1 MKRSLAFLAV
11 ALSAVRLVAADLEPR
26 PALPQLE
33 KFEPIKAPRPSV
45 LLLKQ
50 GDRLAIIGDSIT
62 EQRMYSRMIETYL
75 TVCVPELEITARQY
89 GWSGETAEGFARRMT
104 NDALRF
110 QPTIA
115 TTCYGMNDH
124 RYRAYDEPNGQWY
137 RSNQTAIVRAFKG
150 SGARFVLGSP
160 GCVGKM
166 PGWVKSA
173 SGTIDDLNL
182 NLNKFRNIDIEIA
195 QAEQVGFADVFW
207 PMITTFYEARQK
219 FGDDYYISGK
229 DGVHPGWAGQ
239 TVMAYA
245 FLKGLGLDG
254 QIGTL
259 SVDLAKQTASATS
272 GHETKGFANGQ
283 LKVVSRKFP
292 FCATGDL
299 KSDNSIRSA
308 MTLIPF
314 NEELNRFILVA
325 NGGTAA
331 RYKVTWGAESKS
343 YSAEQLAKGVNLAAD
358 FVVNPFSSAFDRVDT
373 AVAAKQEFET
383 RQIKELFH
391 GAEGR
396 ENMELTVKITEKL
409 RAPLAAA
416 IKKAYA
422 PVEHTVTIV
431 AE

>member
-33 KFEPIKAPRPSV
+33 KFEPIKAPRPSG

-75 TVCVPELEITARQY
+75 AACVPELQITVRQY

-173 SGTIDDLNL
+173 TGTIDDLNL

-219 FGDDYYISGK
+219 FGEDYYMSGK

-259 SVDLAKQTASATS
+259 TVDLGKQTASATS

-299 KSDNSIRSA
+299 KSNNSIRSA

-314 NEELNRFILVA
+314 NEELNRFMLVA

-422 PVEHTVTIV
+422 PVEHTVAIA

>member
-75 TVCVPELEITARQY
+75 TVCVPELEITARQS

-173 SGTIDDLNL
+173 TGTIDDLNL

-259 SVDLAKQTASATS
+259 TVDLAGQTASATS

-292 FCATGDL
+292 RWRM
-299 KSDNSIRSA
+299 RSA
-308 MTLIPF
+308 C
-314 NEELNRFILVA
+314 R
-325 NGGTAA
+325 
-331 RYKVTWGAESKS
+331 
-343 YSAEQLAKGVNLAAD
+343 
-358 FVVNPFSSAFDRVDT
+358 DR
-373 AVAAKQEFET
+373 
-383 RQIKELFH
+383 R
-391 GAEGR
+391 
-396 ENMELTVKITEKL
+396 
-409 RAPLAAA
+409 
-416 IKKAYA
+416 
-422 PVEHTVTIV
+422 
-431 AE
+431 

>member
-1 MKRSLAFLAV
+1 MKRSFALLAI
-11 ALSAVRLVAADLEPR
+11 ALSAVGLVAAELEPR
-26 PALPQLE
+26 PAIPVLE
-33 KFEPIKAPRPSV
+33 KFEPIKAPRPSE
-45 LLLKQ
+45 LLLKK

-62 EQRMYSRMIETYL
+62 EQKMYSRIIETYL

-89 GWSGETAEGFARRMT
+89 GWSGETAEGFARRMA

-137 RSNQTAIVRAFKG
+137 RSNQTAIVRAFKAA
-150 SGARFVLGSP
+150 GARIVVGSP

-166 PGWVKSA
+166 PAWVKTA

-182 NLNKFRNIDIEIA
+182 NLNKFRNIGIEIA

-207 PMITTFYEARQK
+207 PMITSFYEARQK

-245 FLKGLGLDG
+245 FLKALGLDG

-259 SVDLAKQTASATS
+259 TVDLGKQTASATA

-314 NEELNRFILVA
+314 NEELNRFNLVA
-325 NGGTAA
+325 TGGTAA

-358 FVVNPFSSAFDRVDT
+358 FVVNPFSAAFEKVDN
-373 AVAAKQEFET
+373 AVAAKQAYET

-391 GAEGR
+391 GPEGR
-396 ENMELTVKITEKL
+396 ADKELTAQLTEKA

-422 PVEHTVTIV
+422 PVEHTLTIA

>member
-173 SGTIDDLNL
+173 TGTIDDLNL

-422 PVEHTVTIV
+422 PVEHTVTIA

>member
-1 MKRSLAFLAV
+1 MKRPFAFLAV
-11 ALSAVRLVAADLEPR
+11 AISALRLVAADLEPR
-26 PALPQLE
+26 PALPPLE
-33 KFEPIKAPRPSV
+33 KFEPIKAPRPSG
-45 LLLKQ
+45 LLLRQ

-62 EQRMYSRMIETYL
+62 EQKMYSRMIETYL
-75 TVCVPELEITARQY
+75 TVCVPELDITVRQY
-89 GWSGETAEGFARRMT
+89 GWSGETAEGFVRRMT

-124 RYRAYDEPNGQWY
+124 RYRAYDEANGQWY
-137 RSNQTAIVRAFKG
+137 RSNQTTIVRAFKAA
-150 SGARFVLGSP
+150 GARVVIGSP

-173 SGTIDDLNL
+173 TGTIDDLNL
-182 NLNKFRNIDIEIA
+182 NLNKFRNIDIEIV

-219 FGDDYYISGK
+219 FGDNYYISGK

-259 SVDLAKQTASATS
+259 TVDLGRQTASATA
-272 GHETKGFANGQ
+272 GHETGGFAGGQ

-314 NEELNRFILVA
+314 NEELNRFTLVA
-325 NGGTAA
+325 KGGTAA
-331 RYKVTWGAESKS
+331 RYKVTWGAGSRS

-358 FVVNPFSSAFDRVDT
+358 FVVNPFSAAFDKVDN
-373 AVAAKQEFET
+373 AVAAKQAYET

-396 ENMELTVKITEKL
+396 ADKELTAQLTEKT

-416 IKKAYA
+416 IRKAYA
-422 PVEHTVTIV
+422 PVEHSVGIV

>member
-1 MKRSLAFLAV
+1 MKRPFAFLAV
-11 ALSAVRLVAADLEPR
+11 AISALRLVAADLEPR
-26 PALPQLE
+26 PTLPPLE
-33 KFEPIKAPRPSV
+33 KFEPIKAPRPAG
-45 LLLKQ
+45 LLLRQ

-62 EQRMYSRMIETYL
+62 EQKMYSRMIETYL
-75 TVCVPELEITARQY
+75 TVCVPELDITVRQY
-89 GWSGETAEGFARRMT
+89 GWSGETAEGFVRRMT
-104 NDALRF
+104 NDTLRF

-124 RYRAYDEPNGQWY
+124 RYRTYDEANGQWY
-137 RSNQTAIVRAFKG
+137 RTNQTTIVRAFKAA
-150 SGARFVLGSP
+150 GARVVLGSP

-173 SGTIDDLNL
+173 TGTIDDLNL
-182 NLNKFRNIDIEIA
+182 NLNKFRNIGIEIA
-195 QAEQVGFADVFW
+195 QAEEVGFADVFW

-259 SVDLAKQTASATS
+259 TVDLGKQTASATA
-272 GHETKGFANGQ
+272 GHETRGFSDGQ

-314 NEELNRFILVA
+314 NEDLNRFVLVA
-325 NGGTAA
+325 KGGGAA
-331 RYKVTWGAESKS
+331 RYKVTWGAGSRS

-358 FVVNPFSSAFDRVDT
+358 FVVNPFSAAFDKVDN
-373 AVAAKQEFET
+373 AVAAKQAYET

-396 ENMELTVKITEKL
+396 ADKELTAQLTEKT

-416 IKKAYA
+416 IRKAYA
-422 PVEHTVTIV
+422 PVEHSVGIV